1 MTLSTGSRLGPYE
14 IVAPLGAGGMGEVY
28 RARDTRLGREVA
40 IKVLPAEVASDGSR
54 LKRFEKEARAAS
66 GLNHPN
72 IVTIYDIGTSDGQ
85 SWIAMELVEGR
96 TLRELLVE
104 GALPLKRLLPIG
116 TQVAEGLAQAH
127 EAGIVH
133 RDLKPENV
141 MVTKEGRVK
150 ILDFGLAKL
159 TGPVSGSDSDSKLP
173 TQTGTSPGVILGT
186 VSYMSPEQAAG
197 QQVDFRSDQF
207 SFGSILYEMATGKR
221 AFQRGT
227 ALQTLTAIVQEEP
240 EPIGSLNPTIPTP
253 VRWIGERCLAKDP
266 RERYASTQD
275 LARDLSNLGNH
286 LSEATISAGMA
297 PLAPPRPRA
306 RNRYVLAVLAAL
318 IAVGSAYWV
327 GGKKAERP
335 PPSYQRLTF
344 RRGTVYGARFA
355 SDGQTVV
362 YSAAWEGQPPRIF
375 VTRAGSVESR
385 SLQLPDARIL
395 AVSGNGELAIS
406 IGRETAFSSA
416 GTLARVPLEGGAP
429 RELLENVSF
438 ADWSPDGRDL
448 AIIHKVGARSRLEFP
463 IGKVLYET
471 FLGGIESVR
480 FSPKGDRLA
489 IQRGEDIVAVDLSG
503 KTTTL
508 SKGWDNLY
516 NLAWRPDGGEI
527 WFSGQRGP
535 GKFAL
540 HAVTLS
546 GRERLVRRE
555 AGNLVLFDISK
566 DGRVLLDD
574 LLVNSGLAALPAGES
589 SERDLSWMDRPEVT
603 AISNDGR
610 FIVFTEW
617 GEGRGGKWSI
627 YLRATDGSAAVRLG
641 EGYGMAISPDGRWV
655 MAQPFQPTEAQVL
668 LPTGPGQPRLLKHPG
683 METSWGR
690 FFPDGK
696 RVLFLGDTK
705 AIPSRLYVQGLDG
718 GEARAISP
726 EGIGDGPRMAI
737 SPDGHFVAAQGSDKK
752 IAIYPVDGGSERPLA
767 GAETGESPVLWSAD
781 GGSLY
786 VYRWTETPARIFK
799 IDIVSGKREL
809 WKTIAPADLAGL
821 TTIVHIVMTPDA
833 RSYAYSYNRML
844 SSLQVAEGLR

>member
-1 MTLSTGSRLGPYE
+1 VSLSPGNRLGPYE
-14 IVAPLGAGGMGEVY
+14 ILAPLGAGGMGEVY
-28 RARDTRLGREVA
+28 RARDTRLGRDVA
-40 IKVLPAEVASDGSR
+40 IKVLPAQVASDVSR

-72 IVTIYDIGTSDGQ
+72 IVTIYDIGASDSQ

-96 TLRELLVE
+96 TLRELLV
-104 GALPLKRLLPIG
+104 GDALPVKRLLPIG

-127 EAGIVH
+127 DAGIVH

-227 ALQTLTAIVQEEP
+227 ALRTLTAIVQEEP
-240 EPIGSLNPTIPTP
+240 EAIESLTPAPI
-253 VRWIGERCLAKDP
+253 RWLSERCLAKDP

-275 LARDLSNLGNH
+275 LARDLSNLMNH
-286 LSEATISAGMA
+286 LSEATSSAGMA
-297 PLAPPRPRA
+297 LLAQPRPRA
-306 RNRYVLAVLAAL
+306 WNGYVLAVLAAL

-327 GGKKAERP
+327 GVKKAERP

-344 RRGTVYGARFA
+344 RRGTVYGARFT

-362 YSAAWEGQPPRIF
+362 YSAAWEGQPPRVF

-385 SLQLPDARIL
+385 GLQLPDARIL

-448 AIIHKVGARSRLEFP
+448 AIIHEVGARSRLEFP

-471 FLGGIESVR
+471 FLGGIASVR

-489 IQRGEDIVAVDLSG
+489 ILRGEDIVAVDLSG

-508 SKGWDNLY
+508 SKGWDELS

-555 AGNLVLFDISK
+555 AGHLVLFDISR

-574 LLVNSGLAALPAGES
+574 VLWNSGLVALPAGES

-617 GEGRGGKWSI
+617 GEGRGGNWSI
-627 YLRATDGSAAVRLG
+627 YLRAMDGSAAVRLG

-655 MAQPFQPTEAQVL
+655 MAQPSQPPEAQVL

-705 AIPSRLYVQGLDG
+705 TSPSRLYVQGLDG

-726 EGIGDGPRMAI
+726 EGMSDGPRLAI
-737 SPDGHFVAAQGSDKK
+737 SPDGHFVAAQDSDKK
-752 IAIYPVDGGSERPLA
+752 IAIYAVDGGTTRPLA
-767 GAETGESPVLWSAD
+767 GAEAGESPVLWSAD
-781 GGSLY
+781 GESLY
-786 VYRWTETPARIFK
+786 VYRWTGAPARVFK
-799 IDIVSGKREL
+799 IDILSGKREL
-809 WKTIAPADLAGL
+809 WKTIAPADPAGL
-821 TTIVHIVMTPDA
+821 LAIVHIVMTPDA
-833 RSYAYSYNRML
+833 HSYAYNYTRKL